1 MKLSH
6 QALFPSRRSPVLAR
20 NMVASSH
27 PLATQAGLSMLHAGG
42 NALDAALAAAI
53 TLVVVEPTGNGLGS
67 DAFCILW
74 DGHELHGLNAS
85 GRSPAGWTGD
95 RFANRDRMP
104 ERGWETVTVPGAV
117 AAWSDLS
124 RRFGR
129 LPFDKLFEPAIGY
142 AEAGFPVS
150 PMIAEQWRRGADI
163 LKEQPGFAD
172 VFMPLGRAPQ
182 AGELFRAPDIARS
195 LKLIAE
201 THGEA
206 FYRGELADRIA
217 DFAAKHHA
225 AMTRADLEA
234 HSNIWCGTISQSFKG
249 FDAHEIPPN
258 GQGIAALMA
267 LGILDHFDIES
278 LAPDSA
284 QAIHLQLEAMKLA
297 MADLYAHVADVDW
310 MKSVSA
316 ADLLSA
322 GYLKSRARKIDLKRA
337 QDFGPGIP
345 QEAGT
350 VCLAAADRDGRMVS
364 YIQSNYAGFGSG
376 VVVPGTGIS
385 LQNRGHGFELAPGH
399 PNLVGPSKRPFHTI
413 IPGFVMQGGKPAMA
427 FGLMGGAMQAQG
439 HVQMILRNLVWHQ
452 DPQTAADAPRWR
464 VTDGLNVAIEPSIGG
479 EVIAALGA
487 LGHRISVEA
496 PDESFGFGGAQIIR
510 RSENGYIGGSD
521 PRKDGQVSGF

>member
-1 MKLSH
+1 
-6 QALFPSRRSPVLAR
+6 
-20 NMVASSH
+20 
-27 PLATQAGLSMLHAGG
+27 MLHAGG

-85 GRSPAGWTGD
+85 GRSPAGWSPD
-95 RFANRDRMP
+95 RFAHLDRMP

-117 AAWSDLS
+117 AAWRDLS
-124 RRFGR
+124 KRFGK
-129 LPFDKLFEPAIGY
+129 LPFEKLFEPAIDY
-142 AEAGFPVS
+142 AEAGFLVS
-150 PMIAEQWRRGADI
+150 PTIAEQWRRGADT

-172 VFMPLGRAPQ
+172 VFMPAGRAPR

-195 LKLIAE
+195 LRLIAE
-201 THGEA
+201 THGDA
-206 FYRGELADRIA
+206 FYRGELAERMA
-217 DFAAKHHA
+217 TFASKHRA
-225 AMTRADLEA
+225 AMTQKDLETHA
-234 HSNIWCGTISQSFKG
+234 NDWCGTISQRFKG

-278 LAPDSA
+278 LMPDSA
-284 QAIHLQLEAMKLA
+284 AAIHLQLEAMKLA
-297 MADLYAHVADVDW
+297 LADLYAYVADINW
-310 MKSVSA
+310 MKSVSVT
-316 ADLLSA
+316 DLLSA
-322 GYLKSRARKIDLKRA
+322 GYLKSRAKKIDLKHA

-385 LQNRGHGFELAPGH
+385 LQNRGHGFELTPGH
-399 PNLVGPSKRPFHTI
+399 PNQVGPSKRPFHTI
-413 IPGFVMQGGKPAMA
+413 IPGFVMQGGKPVMA

-439 HVQMILRNLVWHQ
+439 HVQMILRNLAWQQ

-464 VTDGLNVAIEPSIGG
+464 VVNGLTVAIEPSIGDG
-479 EVIAALGA
+479 VIGALEA

-510 RSENGYIGGSD
+510 RTEDGYVGGSD